1 MPRLHTSCV
10 LYLSSHLPFPNLLSQ
25 FFPFIFYSYLIWNL
39 LSFDPG
45 AILKENLTKLIC
57 EVDLTTILDWTKE
70 LIKFNCSNQLFAF
83 ARCWS
88 MSCCLFLPPPPATS
102 SPHLLSF
109 FLCYYSFSSSQFF
122 NPIVC
127 IAGLGLSA
135 SERKKKK
142 KRKECVTHQQM
153 GFHLETATLTGWL
166 PNQSREQLATGAN
179 LSS

>member
-25 FFPFIFYSYLIWNL
+25 FFPFIFYLYLIWNL

-45 AILKENLTKLIC
+45 AILKKNLTKLIC
-57 EVDLTTILDWTKE
+57 EVDLITILDWTKE

-83 ARCWS
+83 ACCWS

-109 FLCYYSFSSSQFF
+109 FAITPLPHNSSIPLCALLDLACLHQK
-122 NPIVC
+122 
-127 IAGLGLSA
+127 G
-135 SERKKKK
+135 RRKKK
-142 KRKECVTHQQM
+142 KRKECVTHQQL